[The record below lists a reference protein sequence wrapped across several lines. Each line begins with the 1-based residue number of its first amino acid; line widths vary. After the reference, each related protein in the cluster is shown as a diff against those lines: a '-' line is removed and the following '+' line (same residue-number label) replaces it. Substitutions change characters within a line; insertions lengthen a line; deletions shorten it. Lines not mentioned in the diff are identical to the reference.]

1 MFTSSRLSRPALR
14 HVVYATVI
22 SLSLTVLYY
31 NTGQL
36 RSSLIEFD
44 DVPIDVWET
53 RAKDVKEAF
62 LHAYQGYEKYAAP
75 SDELLPLSDSRVNNF
90 NGWGVTAF
98 DSLDTMLLMGLD
110 NEYKRALAIVRQA
123 NFTHSETV
131 PVPYFETIIRYLGG
145 LLRDGHKTRAHLQ
158 IALRHALFWH

>member
-62 LHAYQGYEKYAAP
+62 LHAYHGYEKYAAP
-75 SDELLPLSDSRVNNF
+75 SDELLPLSDSRVNKYET
-90 NGWGVTAF
+90 GSYR
-98 DSLDTMLLMGLD
+98 DHLL
-110 NEYKRALAIVRQA
+110 
-123 NFTHSETV
+123 
-131 PVPYFETIIRYLGG
+131 IIL
-145 LLRDGHKTRAHLQ
+145 
-158 IALRHALFWH
+158 